1 MRGSEALRWDC
12 KPVYNLERTLSNEG
26 DDLWSETK
34 AKATDVGTT
43 SLLAACLMCTLWDL
57 KVFYGGKR
65 VLSSDTFTEHCM
77 QYPGLL
83 LKVCGAHQPIKTLR
97 SLTAKRCCAII

>member
-12 KPVYNLERTLSNEG
+12 KPVYNLERTLNNEG

-43 SLLAACLMCTLWDL
+43 SLFGSMSCVYSMGLQGVLW
-57 KVFYGGKR
+57 GKR